1 MLSTERNE
9 RMVEAQCAKGGPVK
23 PPIHMLDLKP
33 EERQEI
39 QRMEIEAQRRHID
52 DWQKQ
57 LRSNI

>member
-1 MLSTERNE
+1 
-9 RMVEAQCAKGGPVK
+9 
-23 PPIHMLDLKP
+23 MLDLKP